1 MAWDPAEY
9 LLFALVH
16 GDEFVQKLDNE
27 RIIKF
32 CVFK

>member
-27 RIIKF
+27 SIYQVLCF
-32 CVFK
+32 